1 MAAKLSFEDR
11 VARLKMEG
19 EFEAVIIQ
27 DNIRK
32 AQEEKEDAMVEV
44 YRLQQLIVGHDQHIV
59 KLQSELD
66 QSRRFYAEKIL
77 KIQREERADHRQAQA
92 KLAETVR
99 EEKPLAKLL
108 APLHTPDVPCFVD
121 HGWDYPD
128 HRVGECSHFLALSNQ
143 QRTNLMFRQRRCYG
157 CFLPKSVVNHTA
169 AECEHPRY
177 CNRCNSNGHHQIL
190 CGSRE
195 MYDSL
200 LPRAPASRW

>member
-11 VARLKMEG
+11 VARMKMEG
-19 EFEAVIIQ
+19 EFEAIIIQ
-27 DNIRK
+27 YNIRK

-59 KLQSELD
+59 QLQSELD
-66 QSRRFYAEKIL
+66 QSRRIYAEEIS
-77 KIQREERADHRQAQA
+77 KIQREERAEHIRARAELA
-92 KLAETVR
+92 KTVR
-99 EEKPLAKLL
+99 EEKPPAKLL
-108 APLHTPDVPCFVD
+108 APPHTQVVPCFVD
-121 HGWDYPD
+121 HGWDYAD

-143 QRTNLMFRQRRCYG
+143 QRTNLMLRQRRCYG

-169 AECEHPRY
+169 AECEHLRY
-177 CNRCNSNGHHQIL
+177 CDHFKSDGHHQLL

-200 LPRAPASRW
+200 LPRPSVSRW